1 MIPIRDH
8 LPTRSTPYVTWMLI
22 ALNVI
27 VFLFEQSLMGATGG
41 RVIQEYGF
49 VPLRFMADPVGE
61 FFTIGTA
68 MFMHGGWLHLIGNMW
83 FLWIFGDNVED
94 RLGKS
99 RYLAFYLLSGILA
112 AFTQLAIDP
121 ASRIPMVG
129 ASGAI
134 AGVLA
139 GYLMLY
145 PRARVTVLV
154 PIFIFFQFFDL
165 PAFIVIAG
173 WFLLQLLHGMSS
185 LAGPSQ
191 GGVAF
196 FAHIGGFLAGLFLV
210 RVFDRPTAPPPPRRP
225 DPWDGW
231 LPPGATRDPRLR
243 DRTWSLTQRKSPPE
257 TPTGF
262 FSTQETTLISSVS
275 PCRGLGVVA
284 ILSRLFERSR
294 LVLWS
299 PYRLRQPCPRQR

>member
-8 LPTRSTPYVTWMLI
+8 LPTRSTPYLTWVLI
-22 ALNVI
+22 FLNVV
-27 VFLFEQSLMGATGG
+27 VFLFEQALLEPTGG
-41 RVIQEYGF
+41 RIIADYGF
-49 VPLRFMADPVGE
+49 VPLRFLADPAGE

-99 RYLAFYLLSGILA
+99 RFLAFYLLSGVIA
-112 AFTQLAIDP
+112 AFAQLLIDP
-121 ASRIPMVG
+121 TSRVPMVG

-139 GYLMLY
+139 AYITLF
-145 PRARVTVLV
+145 PRAKVTVLV

-173 WFLLQLLHGMSS
+173 WFLLQLLHGMGS
-185 LAGPSQ
+185 LGSASQ

-196 FAHIGGFLAGLFLV
+196 FAHIGGFLGGLLLV
-210 RVFDRPTAPPPPRRP
+210 RWLNPSAPLPPPRR

-231 LPPGATRDPRLR
+231 LPPGVTRPPR
-243 DRTWSLTQRKSPPE
+243 DRGRSWS
-257 TPTGF
+257 
-262 FSTQETTLISSVS
+262 
-275 PCRGLGVVA
+275 
-284 ILSRLFERSR
+284 
-294 LVLWS
+294 
-299 PYRLRQPCPRQR
+299 